1 MLDALAVNVKRGHG
15 RTMKIVVILIG
26 ILALC
31 GCALGVASGW
41 SLLGLLNLADRAA
54 SGGEAG
60 PVERDVAY
68 GSDPRHRLNIWKPA
82 SNGANAPV
90 LVFFYGGSWNSGER
104 GLYDFAGRAFA
115 SQGFVTVI
123 PDYRL
128 VPEVRFPAFVEDAA
142 AAVAWTRKNIA
153 RHGGDPDRIAVAG
166 HSAGAHIAA
175 MVAFDRQW
183 LAKADAPDGTIR
195 ALVGLSGP
203 YDFLPFT
210 SDASKAAFGHEPDP
224 RVTQPIAFARA
235 DAPPVLLLTGSTD
248 TTVKPRNS
256 RALAQR
262 LGTLGVP
269 HALKVYDGLN
279 HTDPVKVLA
288 RPFRGDA
295 PVLADIADF
304 LRRQAPPR
312 P

>member
-15 RTMKIVVILIG
+15 RGVKIAAILIG
-26 ILALC
+26 ILALG
-31 GCALGVASGW
+31 GCALGVAAGW

-54 SGGEAG
+54 WGGDSHS
-60 PVERDVAY
+60 VERNIAY
-68 GSDPRHRLNIWKPA
+68 GSLPRQRLNIWKPTGNSA
-82 SNGANAPV
+82 DAPV

-104 GLYDFAGRAFA
+104 DLYDFAGRAFA

-128 VPEVRFPAFVEDAA
+128 VPEVRFPAFVKDAA
-142 AAVAWTRKNIA
+142 AAVAWTRANIA
-153 RHGGDPDRIAVAG
+153 RHGGNPGSIAIAG

-183 LAKADAPDGTIR
+183 LAKTGAPDGTIR
-195 ALVGLSGP
+195 AFVGLSGP

-224 RVTQPIAFARA
+224 RVTQPIAFAHA
-235 DAPPVLLLTGSTD
+235 DAPPALLLTGSVD
-248 TTVKPRNS
+248 TTVNPRNS
-256 RALAQR
+256 RALAKR
-262 LGTLGVP
+262 LETLAVP
-269 HALKVYDGLN
+269 HELKIYAGLD
-279 HTDPVKVLA
+279 HTDPVKALA
-288 RPFRGDA
+288 RPFRGEA
-295 PVLADIADF
+295 PILTDIAGF
-304 LRRQAPPR
+304 IRTHASPR